1 MSTHF
6 EGLCDV
12 RVMRM
17 VRFSPKSILVIPSSL
32 GELLVL
38 RLGEGVRVVRVL
50 VVRPV
55 LSLLTHVELGL
66 EAVGEG
72 HAAVVHG
79 LCVLG
84 GVVACSVYYSACSVP
99 KPKEKP
105 SA

>member
-6 EGLCDV
+6 EGLCDL

-17 VRFSPKSILVIPSSL
+17 VRFGPKSILVIPSSL

-38 RLGEGVRVVRVL
+38 WLGEGVRVVRVL
-50 VVRPV
+50 VVRTV
-55 LSLLTHVELGL
+55 LSLLTHVKLGL

-79 LCVLG
+79 LWRARRRRWRARCTTRRALCRNLKV
-84 GVVACSVYYSACSVP
+84 
-99 KPKEKP
+99 KP
-105 SA
+105 